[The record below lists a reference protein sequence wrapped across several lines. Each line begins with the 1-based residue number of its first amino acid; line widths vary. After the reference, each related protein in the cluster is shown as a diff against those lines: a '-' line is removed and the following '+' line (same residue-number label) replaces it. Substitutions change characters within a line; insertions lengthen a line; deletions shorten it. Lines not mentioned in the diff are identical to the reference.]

1 MLPFPAASRRALR
14 LALAASSGTPL
25 ALRATACSAPL
36 SPPERTRRAA
46 RHVTPHHI
54 ASELLDRN
62 SLRMDLLVRIDQRN
76 PCTLFGVARRRVSR
90 QGYPCTAPPLGI
102 GSPVSLYQKVPG
114 GRHRSAAVE
123 VHFVI
128 ENSQLL
134 RKYSRIFGPTY
145 CSCDVGH
152 TT

>member
-14 LALAASSGTPL
+14 LDLAASSGTPL

-62 SLRMDLLVRIDQRN
+62 NLRMDLLVRIDQRN
-76 PCTLFGVARRRVSR
+76 PCTLSGVARRRVTR
-90 QGYPCTAPPLGI
+90 QGYPCVNVNRCELRVDDNKDSTSHWDEAGGSKIYSFFRLGAKRVVTF
-102 GSPVSLYQKVPG
+102 SW
-114 GRHRSAAVE
+114 A
-123 VHFVI
+123 
-128 ENSQLL
+128 
-134 RKYSRIFGPTY
+134 SRP
-145 CSCDVGH
+145 SML
-152 TT
+152 

>member
-14 LALAASSGTPL
+14 LDLAASSGTPL

-62 SLRMDLLVRIDQRN
+62 NLRMDLLVRIDQRN
-76 PCTLFGVARRRVSR
+76 PCTLSGVARRRVTR
-90 QGYPCTAPPLGI
+90 QGYPCTPPLRI
-102 GSPVSLYQKVPG
+102 GRRKHDNTQRLCHNHLVTNLDDHQKAQARRG
-114 GRHRSAAVE
+114 THLSEMRQRREDGAC
-123 VHFVI
+123 
-128 ENSQLL
+128 
-134 RKYSRIFGPTY
+134 KSRRP
-145 CSCDVGH
+145 D
-152 TT
+152 